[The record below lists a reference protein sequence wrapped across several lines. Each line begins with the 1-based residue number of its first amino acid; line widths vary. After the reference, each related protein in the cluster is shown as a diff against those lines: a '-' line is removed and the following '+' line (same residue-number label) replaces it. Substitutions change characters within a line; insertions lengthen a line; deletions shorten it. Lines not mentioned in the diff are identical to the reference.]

1 MTPQDQATLDN
12 FRLVHRILT
21 VAADVDENEFLFWRA
36 ERDGSI
42 NAYVIVNDVFAWAC
56 ADLEKIAPD
65 NIGLFEQAAKDVMAV
80 NPPFD
85 GEDINKRNLHVGADA
100 GILFACRVRKMKPF
114 KHNGG
119 YGVHASV
126 VPLIEAVTT
135 EETDMDKPWKDMG
148 YLPKGTT

>member
-1 MTPQDQATLDN
+1 MTPQQQAALDN

-36 ERDGSI
+36 ELDGSI
-42 NAYVIVNDVFAWAC
+42 SAYVITNDVFGWAC
-56 ADLEKIAPD
+56 SDMEQITLD
-65 NIGLFEQAAKDVMAV
+65 NIGVFEQAAKDVLAV

-85 GEDINKRNLHVGADA
+85 DADVNKTNFHVGDNA

-114 KHNGG
+114 KYNGG

-135 EETDMDKPWKDMG
+135 EKTDMDKPWKDMG
-148 YLPKGTT
+148 YLPKETT